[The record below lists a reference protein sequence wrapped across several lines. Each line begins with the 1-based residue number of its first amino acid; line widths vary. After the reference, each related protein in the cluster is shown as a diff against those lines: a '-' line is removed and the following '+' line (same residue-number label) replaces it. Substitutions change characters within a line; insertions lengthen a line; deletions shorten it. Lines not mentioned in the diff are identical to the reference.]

1 MLVKTTKTPA
11 RGSKSAC
18 LDYLCG
24 EAEKGAENE
33 IERQITREG
42 ARLLS
47 GDIHLTQAYIN
58 QAGEKFTHSHTAG
71 VLSFEEANISEV
83 EKQAIMESFEA
94 CLLPGLERDEYNILW
109 VEHRDK
115 GRLELNWVVP
125 RIHLQTEAHLQPYF
139 DPVDRPRHKAWQEM
153 INAKYGYS
161 SPEEP
166 IKKQTITTTFRLPKE
181 KAEIVAK
188 LDEYI
193 CQQAPESR
201 QGVIDALNA
210 IEGIKVVREA
220 KSSLSIRAEGYE
232 QNIRLKGAFYEQDY
246 RGDRSEAERIR
257 TAQAKHQTSI
267 RERFER
273 SQTEYASRHR
283 RAATAN
289 RAKYDRIAA
298 NARRRAEKASKIHQQ
313 QLQKTANDA
322 MDSPTISD
330 RGIVISDLAA
340 NPIKPDHRRD
350 AHQAAVAMESER
362 KSDRNRLQKTTATSE
377 KIESIFN
384 GKFRKSDTYG
394 DRKLGERATSNIRH
408 AEITARTNRHTAGKN
423 RRLAERARELAEAI
437 KRAIRAKLEQLEKL
451 RKQMASRSYTP
462 NHDNDRGFSR

>member
-1 MLVKTTKTPA
+1 MLVKTTKTPV

-24 EAEKGAENE
+24 KDEKGAKNE
-33 IERQITREG
+33 KERQITREG

-47 GDIHLTQAYIN
+47 GDIDLTQQLIN
-58 QAGEKFTHSHTAG
+58 EAGERFAHSHTAG
-71 VLSFEEANISEV
+71 VLSFEEANIPEH
-83 EKQAIMESFEA
+83 EKQLIMESFEA
-94 CLLPGLERDEYNILW
+94 CLLPGLEPHEYNILW
-109 VEHRDK
+109 VEHTDK

-125 RIHLQTEAHLQPYF
+125 RIHLETNAHLQPYF
-139 DPVDRPRHKAWQEM
+139 DAVDKPRHKVWQEM
-153 INAKYGYS
+153 TNAKLGYS
-161 SPEEP
+161 SPDEP
-166 IKKQTITTTFRLPKE
+166 IKKQTVTTTFRLPKE
-181 KAEIVAK
+181 KAEIVRK

-193 CQQAPESR
+193 SEQAPESR

-220 KSSLSIRAEGYE
+220 KKSMSISVEGYA

-257 TAQAKHQTSI
+257 AAQAKHQTSA

-273 SQTEYASRHR
+273 SQAEYASRHR

-298 NARRRAEKASKIHQQ
+298 NTRRRTEKASKIHQQ
-313 QLQKTANDA
+313 QLQKAANDA
-322 MDSPTISD
+322 MDSLTASD
-330 RGIVISDLAA
+330 RGTVLSDLAA

-362 KSDRNRLQKTTATSE
+362 ESDRKRVQKTTATAE

-394 DRKLGERATSNIRH
+394 DRKLGARAASNIRY
-408 AEITARTNRHTAGKN
+408 AEITAGANRHTAGKN
-423 RRLAERARELAEAI
+423 RCLAERARELAEAI